1 MCEAGSVAS
10 CNFVISILSE
20 NSSTAYHAAE
30 IKFVLWESPVGHSFS
45 QLPIRGDND
54 EAQMC
59 HVIAIEAAI
68 ISLILKSERRRNVAF
83 PDSLGYLYFI
93 LYLKQQGLAP
103 SILQQAIGTID
114 LV

>member
-1 MCEAGSVAS
+1 M
-10 CNFVISILSE
+10 ISILSE
-20 NSSTAYHAAE
+20 NSSTVYQAAE
-30 IKFVLWESPVGHSFS
+30 IKFVLRESPVDHSFS

-54 EAQMC
+54 EAHIFQAQMC

-68 ISLILKSERRRNVAF
+68 ISLILKSERRRKVAF

-93 LYLKQQGLAP
+93 SYLKQQGLAP